1 MSKFKNI
8 SSQMLTV
15 GLAIAGTFGVSKL
28 VFEARNKSEVFKV
41 QSQLDAIKA
50 QEDKDKVL
58 GQYAINMMYHT
69 SAKTKL
75 SDAKKQI
82 LARAIVR
89 VSNDVFESDEHKR
102 AFVAVLAIESEF
114 QRNAQSP
121 TGPRG
126 LSQVAKSAFK
136 EGMDNC
142 GVGPFSDE
150 DVWET
155 DINLYAGACYFRAL
169 LEESNDPYVAIV
181 AYNQGPNSK
190 DSKTYAKYGRM
201 ESVEALKYV
210 ARFNFLKRTVPT
222 DKAADD
228 APTIKDFPK
237 STKAQLP
244 DKQVAK

>member
-1 MSKFKNI
+1 MSNVKRI
-8 SSQMLTV
+8 LSQVVTV
-15 GLAIAGTFGVSKL
+15 GLVGSGVFGVTKF
-28 VFEARNKSEVFKV
+28 VMEAQSAAKISAV
-41 QSQLDAIKA
+41 QAQLDAIKA
-50 QEDKDKVL
+50 LEEKDKVL

-69 SAKTKL
+69 SAKSKI

-89 VSNDVFESDEHKR
+89 VSNDVFDTDDHKK

-114 QRNAQSP
+114 QRSAQSP

-126 LSQVAKSAFK
+126 LSQVAKAAFK
-136 EGMDNC
+136 EGMSNC
-142 GVGPFSDE
+142 GIDDFTDE

-169 LEESNDPYVAIV
+169 LETSNDPYVAIV

-201 ESVEALKYV
+201 DSIEALKYV
-210 ARFNFLKRTVPT
+210 ARFNFLKRTVPSDKVT
-222 DKAADD
+222 DN

-237 STKAQLP
+237 QTKAEIKP
-244 DKQVAK
+244 TAVK